1 MQTRIGEKLKLLRI
15 KVVDS
20 GQDNLLSIELMV
32 KLPNGKKTV
41 VPRQMHK
48 AAFETMFATEL
59 NVMMDRAMVELGE
72 CEDEQKS
79 KK

>member
-20 GQDNLLSIELMV
+20 GQDNLLTIDLMV
-32 KLPNGKKTV
+32 KLLNGKKTV